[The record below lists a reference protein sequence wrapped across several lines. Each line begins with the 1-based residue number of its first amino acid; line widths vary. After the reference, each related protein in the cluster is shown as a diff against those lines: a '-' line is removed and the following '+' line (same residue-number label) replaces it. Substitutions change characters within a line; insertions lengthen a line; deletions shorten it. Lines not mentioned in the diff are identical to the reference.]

1 MYSKLRA
8 IRLCLLR
15 LCCISFVLFAY
26 PGSIGYCS
34 VLNSRSARFEDKK
47 KELAV
52 IEKRADLVSELAEP
66 NLPEDTS
73 TRFIVREIRISGNT
87 LISNDE
93 LLENLPLVYN
103 ASDKPIEQAES
114 GDLYDFGAIH
124 DVISNPDRPHEVS
137 RRTMQGLTQ
146 YILSVYQDSGFA
158 GIYVY
163 IAAQTVQDGTQL
175 KEEVL
180 PIEIVEA
187 RVLDVNVTA
196 FDLDR
201 QEVEKGILRSSLVK
215 AWSPVKQGQ
224 VVNKRHLDKYVNL
237 LNLNPDRYVSPVI
250 SRGSEPNT
258 LALNYE
264 VYEGNPWHFWIQV
277 DNSGTDQR
285 QWAPKIGFVNTNLTG
300 YDDKLMGLYQA
311 PWERGIEEDYLL
323 FGSYGFPVFTPALR
337 ANFWGGHSEF
347 TTTGDIGVDF
357 LGAGSFYGANLS
369 LNVLQINNW
378 FIDVTGSLSHEQSE
392 VRASQFP
399 AALDTEVDMDL
410 WAISLSAHRS
420 DELSSTSLT
429 LSRTEN
435 MDTSSRASFE
445 QARPSGGNIST
456 DFRIY
461 SASAAHSRLLDSDKS
476 QRLSGSIRYI
486 DSSGRLV
493 PSKMTT
499 FGGLYSVRGYK
510 EDEIVA
516 DGGLLLSAQY
526 EFDLVKYWQSRENDQ
541 DQSDKQQENNHGITK
556 LAPLV
561 FYDLAK
567 ARVKDPV
574 PGERSVRELYSVGTG
589 LLIRLGN
596 DFDAGM
602 YYGWPLKSTVKTDR
616 GQGRFNFTFTL
627 RF

>member
-1 MYSKLRA
+1 MCSKARVMC
-8 IRLCLLR
+8 LCMLR
-15 LCCISFVLFAY
+15 LYCISFVLFAY
-26 PGSIGYCS
+26 SGSIGYCS
-34 VLNSRSARFEDKK
+34 VLDSRSARFKAEEEKA
-47 KELAV
+47 AV
-52 IEKRADLVSELAEP
+52 KQPKTDLVPELAEP

-73 TRFIVREIRISGNT
+73 TRFNVRKISISGNT

-93 LLENLPLVYN
+93 LLENLPVVYN
-103 ASDKPIEQAES
+103 ASDKPIEEAES

-124 DVISNPDRPHEVS
+124 EVLSNPDLPNELS

-146 YILSVYQDSGFA
+146 YILSVYQDNGFA

-163 IAAQTVQDGTQL
+163 IAAQAVQDGTQL
-175 KEEVL
+175 KGEVL

-187 RVLDVNVTA
+187 HVLDVNVTS
-196 FDLDR
+196 FDLER

-224 VVNKRHLDKYVNL
+224 VVNKRNLDKYVNL

-264 VYEGNPWHFWIQV
+264 VYEGNPWHYWIQV

-285 QWAPKIGFVNTNLTG
+285 QWAPKTGFVNTNLTG
-300 YDDKLMGLYQA
+300 NDDKLMALVQA
-311 PWERGIEEDYLL
+311 PWERGIEEDFLL
-323 FGSYGFPVFTPALR
+323 FGSYGFPVLTPALR
-337 ANFWGGHSEF
+337 ANIWGGHSEF
-347 TTTGDIGVDF
+347 ATTGDIGVNF
-357 LGAGSFYGANLS
+357 LGTGSFYGLNLT

-378 FIDVTGSLSHEQSE
+378 FIDLTGSLSHEESE
-392 VRASQFP
+392 VKASEFA
-399 AALDTEVDMDL
+399 AALDTNVDMGL
-410 WAISLSAHRS
+410 WAIGFSVHRS
-420 DELSSTSLT
+420 DEVSSTSLT

-461 SASAAHSRLLDSDKS
+461 SASASHSQLLDSDKS

-516 DGGLLLSAQY
+516 DGGLLFSAQY
-526 EFDLVKYWQSRENDQ
+526 EFDLVKYWQSRQDDQ
-541 DQSDKQQENNHGITK
+541 DQSDKQQENNECITK

-561 FYDLAK
+561 FYDLAR
-567 ARVKDPV
+567 ARIKDPV
-574 PGERSVRELYSVGTG
+574 PGEKSVRELYSVGTG
-589 LLIRLGN
+589 LLISLRN
-596 DFDAGM
+596 NFDAGM
-602 YYGWPLKSTVKTDR
+602 YYGWPLKSTERTDR
-616 GQGRFNFTFTL
+616 CDGRFNFTFTL